1 MLLGMTV
8 TLFSAIFVF
17 VNRFPTPAAQGT
29 GQFQA
34 YLIPTASGGSAA
46 GLRILHGSGPA
57 VPSNGKVYLYVSG
70 ATATNTTDYQFT
82 TPNPIG
88 NCLNVTTYSTASWS
102 AGQAWYTMFSTGA
115 PTPPGCF
122 AGSTPAP
129 VKLPA
134 TFTVSVIVGGTLLY
148 NVVIPATSSTQPPV
162 IVQAWTSTPV
172 PTAGQAGQPGWPT
185 SFYINATILNIAG
198 TNGSAVA
205 LTGGVPGMSPS
216 VKLNYAGA
224 NLWSAQVSTNL
235 PSKVGTFTAFVQA
248 TNSLNQTSSATLLIT
263 VT

>member
-29 GQFQA
+29 SQFQA
-34 YLIPTASGGSAA
+34 YLIPSATGGSAA

-57 VPSNGKVYLYVSG
+57 VPSNGKVYIYVSG
-70 ATATNTTDYQFT
+70 AAATNTTDYQFT

-88 NCLNVTTYSTASWS
+88 NCLNVTAYTTASWS

-115 PTPPGCF
+115 PTAPGCF
-122 AGSTPAP
+122 QGSTAAP

-148 NVVIPATSSTQPPV
+148 NVVIPASISTQPPV
-162 IVQAWTSTPV
+162 VVQVWTSTPV
-172 PTAGQAGQPGWPT
+172 PTAAQAGQPGWPT
-185 SFYINATILNIAG
+185 SFYINATILYITG

-216 VKLNYAGA
+216 VKLTYVSA
-224 NLWSAQVSTNL
+224 NLWSALVSTNL
-235 PSKVGTFTAFVQA
+235 PSKVGSFTAFVQA
-248 TNSLNQTSSATLLIT
+248 TNSLNQTSSATFSIA